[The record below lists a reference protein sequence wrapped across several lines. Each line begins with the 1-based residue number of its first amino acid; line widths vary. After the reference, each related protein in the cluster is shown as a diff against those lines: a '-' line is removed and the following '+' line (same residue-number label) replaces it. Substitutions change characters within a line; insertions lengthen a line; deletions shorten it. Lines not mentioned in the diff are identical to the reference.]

1 MQHVADPLQLMF
13 YLTSKRSYVQ
23 MLEIVGLYWQGKVIY
38 FIYLVDRKNW
48 EMIYLSQDHKP
59 TLEH

>member
-1 MQHVADPLQLMF
+1 
-13 YLTSKRSYVQ
+13 